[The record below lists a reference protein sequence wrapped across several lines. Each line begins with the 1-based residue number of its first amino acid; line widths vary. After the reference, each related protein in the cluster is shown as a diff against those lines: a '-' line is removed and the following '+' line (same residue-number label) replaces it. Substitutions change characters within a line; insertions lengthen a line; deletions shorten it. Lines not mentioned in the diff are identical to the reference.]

1 MNGFFNINKEKNF
14 TSFDCCNKIKYKFKE
29 KKVGHTGTLDPN
41 ATGVM
46 QIAVGKA
53 TKLLPLL
60 EDHTKVYLA
69 TVKFGL
75 LTDTL
80 DPEGKVLNDEGKVDI
95 RIEDIN
101 NELISLSKEESQ
113 IPPIYSAIKVDGKKM
128 YEYAREGKTVELK
141 PRPVKVYQS
150 NIASDLYYEDDHLCV
165 KILLKVSKGF
175 YVRSFVR
182 DLAQRLGTIAIM
194 SDLQRIETGN
204 FNIEN
209 SKLLSEVT
217 ENDLI
222 SIEEVFKD
230 LPRFDCKEYLVKL
243 IKNGVELDERQ
254 MTCKS
259 PFLVYYDNKL
269 IAVYEPKDENK
280 YKLVVYLG
288 D

>member
-14 TSFDCCNKIKYKFKE
+14 TSFDCCNKIKYKFKT

-41 ATGVM
+41 ATGVI

-53 TKLLPLL
+53 TKLLSLL

-69 TVKFGL
+69 TVKFGI

-80 DPEGKVLNDEGKVDI
+80 DPEGKVLEERPNPDI
-95 RIEDIN
+95 TLDDIN
-101 NELISLSKEESQ
+101 DKLVELSKQDSQ
-113 IPPIYSAIKVDGKKM
+113 IPPIFSAIKVNGKKL
-128 YEYAREGKTVELK
+128 YQYAREGKEVKLE
-141 PRPVKVYQS
+141 PRPIKIYES
-150 NIASDLYYEDDHLCV
+150 KMASDLYFEDDHLCV

-182 DLAQRLGTIAIM
+182 DLAEKLDSIAIM

-204 FNIEN
+204 FSIEN

-230 LPRFDCKEYLVKL
+230 LPRFVCKEYLVKL
-243 IKNGVELDERQ
+243 IKNGIELDQRQ

-259 PFLVYYDNKL
+259 PFLVYYQDKL
-269 IAVYEPKDENK
+269 IAVYEMKDETK